1 MLGWGY
7 CPHTLRHNSNP
18 QFVPIGY
25 WQSCAPLQTRACVCV
40 CVWGILPLLLTPR
53 TRSVIIDYAGSRS
66 GWRVQ
71 LSSTRTCALFRSP
84 ARGAFSIWI
93 CSGQRRESLNTEIL
107 LSVWNVST
115 ARSSIVPQAHKH
127 KGGRTTNYVTTL
139 LFSLLV
145 LNPCGFRH

>member
-18 QFVPIGY
+18 QLVVSSIGY
-25 WQSCAPLQTRACVCV
+25 WQSCAPLQTRARVCEA
-40 CVWGILPLLLTPR
+40 CFPLVLTPR
-53 TRSVIIDYAGSRS
+53 TRSAIIDYAGSRS

-71 LSSTRTCALFRSP
+71 LSITRTCALFRSP

-93 CSGQRRESLNTEIL
+93 CSGQSRESLNTEIL
-107 LSVWNVST
+107 LCVWNVST
-115 ARSSIVPQAHKH
+115 GRSSIAPQAHKH